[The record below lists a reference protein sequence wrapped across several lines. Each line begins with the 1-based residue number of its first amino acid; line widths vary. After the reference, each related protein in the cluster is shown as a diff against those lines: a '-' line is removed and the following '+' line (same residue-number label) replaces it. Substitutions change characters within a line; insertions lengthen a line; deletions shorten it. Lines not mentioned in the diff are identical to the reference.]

1 MYLLNCRGRLLNVDK
16 PMIMGIINTTPDSFF
31 APSRRQMQDEL
42 LSCADEMLKAGA
54 AILDMGG
61 QSTRPGS
68 RAVEAT
74 EEMDRVVPAIEAVH
88 RHFPDAIISVD
99 TYYARVAEMAVQA
112 GASIVNDISAGRLD
126 EDLLSTV
133 ARLRVPYILMH
144 MAGTPQHMQDAPH
157 YTNVVQEVMD
167 FFIAELA
174 RLQQLGITDVI
185 LDPGF
190 GFGKT
195 IAHNFQLLRQLE
207 LFQLLHRP
215 LLLGVSRKST
225 IYKTLGTTAAQAL
238 NGTTVLHTV
247 GLQKGAQL
255 LRVHDVKEAREAVL
269 LLQAMENA

>member
-31 APSRRQMQDEL
+31 APSRQQL
-42 LSCADEMLKAGA
+42 LDGVLSRAEEMLHLGA

-68 RAVEAT
+68 RAVSAA
-74 EEMDRVVPAIEAVH
+74 EETDRVVPAIEAVH
-88 RHFPDAIISVD
+88 RHFPDAVISVD
-99 TYYARVAEMAVQA
+99 TYYASVAEAAVQA
-112 GASIVNDISAGRLD
+112 GASIINDISAGRLD
-126 EDLLSTV
+126 ENLLPAV
-133 ARLRVPYILMH
+133 ARLRVPYVLMH

-157 YTNVVQEVMD
+157 YTNVVREVMD

-174 RLQQLGITDVI
+174 RLQKLGITDVI

-207 LFQLLHRP
+207 LFQLLQRP
-215 LLLGVSRKST
+215 LLVGVSRKST
-225 IYKTLGTTAAQAL
+225 IYKTLGTTADQAL

-269 LLQAMENA
+269 LLQAMQEA

>member
-31 APSRRQMQDEL
+31 APSRQQL
-42 LSCADEMLKAGA
+42 LDGVLSRAEEMLHLGA

-68 RAVEAT
+68 RAVSAV

-88 RHFPDAIISVD
+88 RHFPHAVISVD
-99 TYYARVAEMAVQA
+99 TYYASVAEAAVQA
-112 GASIVNDISAGRLD
+112 GASMINDISAGRLD
-126 EDLLSTV
+126 ENLLPAV
-133 ARLRVPYILMH
+133 ARLRVPYVLMH

-157 YTNVVQEVMD
+157 YTNVVREVMD

-174 RLQQLGITDVI
+174 RLQKLGITDVI

-207 LFQLLHRP
+207 LFQLLQHP

-225 IYKTLGTTAAQAL
+225 IYKTLGTTAEQAL
-238 NGTTVLHTV
+238 NGTTALHTV

-269 LLQAMENA
+269 LLQAMQEA

>member
-31 APSRRQMQDEL
+31 APSRQQL
-42 LSCADEMLKAGA
+42 LDGVLSRAEEMLHLGA

-68 RAVEAT
+68 RAVSAA
-74 EEMDRVVPAIEAVH
+74 EETDRVVPAIEAVH
-88 RHFPDAIISVD
+88 RHFPDAVISVD
-99 TYYARVAEMAVQA
+99 TYYASVAEAAVQA
-112 GASIVNDISAGRLD
+112 GASIINDISAGRLD
-126 EDLLSTV
+126 ENLLPAV
-133 ARLRVPYILMH
+133 ARLRVPYVLMH

-157 YTNVVQEVMD
+157 YTNVVREVMD

-174 RLQQLGITDVI
+174 RLQKLGITDVI

-207 LFQLLHRP
+207 LFQLLQRP

-225 IYKTLGTTAAQAL
+225 IYKTLGTTADQAL

-269 LLQAMENA
+269 LLQAMQEA

>member
-31 APSRRQMQDEL
+31 APSRQQMHDDIL
-42 LSCADEMLKAGA
+42 TRAGEMLESGT

-68 RAVEAT
+68 RAVSVT
-74 EEMDRVVPAIEAVH
+74 EETDRVIPAIEAVH
-88 RHFPDAIISVD
+88 RYFPDAIISVD
-99 TYYARVAEMAVQA
+99 TYYARVAEAAVHA
-112 GASIVNDISAGRLD
+112 GASIINDISAGRLD
-126 EDLLSTV
+126 EELLPTV
-133 ARLRVPYILMH
+133 ARLRVPYVLMH

-167 FFIAELA
+167 FFITELA
-174 RLQQLGITDVI
+174 RLQKLGITDVI

-207 LFQLLHRP
+207 LFQLLQCP

-225 IYKTLGTTAAQAL
+225 IYKTLGTTADLAL
-238 NGTTVLHTV
+238 NGTTVLHTI
-247 GLQKGAQL
+247 GIQKGAQL
-255 LRVHDVKEAREAVL
+255 LRVHDVKEAREAVI
-269 LLQAMENA
+269 LLQAMQEA

>member
-31 APSRRQMQDEL
+31 APSRQQMQDEL
-42 LSCADEMLKAGA
+42 LGRAEEMLKSGA

-68 RAVEAT
+68 RAVGAA
-74 EEMDRVVPAIEAVH
+74 EEMDRVIPAIEAVY
-88 RHFPDAIISVD
+88 RHFSDVIISVD
-99 TYYARVAEMAVQA
+99 TYYARVAEAAVQA
-112 GASIVNDISAGRLD
+112 GASIINDISAGRLD
-126 EDLLSTV
+126 EELLPTV
-133 ARLRVPYILMH
+133 ARLRVPYVLMH

-167 FFIAELA
+167 FFIIELA
-174 RLQQLGITDVI
+174 RLQKLGITDVI

-207 LFQLLHRP
+207 LFQLLQHP

-225 IYKTLGTTAAQAL
+225 IYKTLGTTADQAL

-247 GLQKGAQL
+247 GLQKGVQL

-269 LLQAMENA
+269 LLEAMREA